1 MIFVRKKGIGKND
14 DRVFLLVWWVLI
26 SHQLQ
31 QTEDVVIA
39 VMVKGE
45 IIKLGFEIS
54 NNWTILGQ
62 T

>member
-1 MIFVRKKGIGKND
+1 MILDICEEKGDREND
-14 DRVFLLVWWVLI
+14 NRVFLLVWWVLI
-26 SHQLQ
+26 SHH
-31 QTEDVVIA
+31 A